1 MLAIPVGIYATLRDP
16 FVQTFVARSAA
27 AYVSDQIG
35 STLTIGGFYFDL
47 DLSLTLDNV
56 YVADKRNNT
65 LLRAK
70 SINLEVL
77 ASKFRNELSVRRI
90 SLKDIEIQLIVYEGE
105 EDLNMQFILDYVIRA
120 DTTAKE
126 KQPFIYPIGVGSFDI
141 KQANF
146 RYWNQN
152 KDDPE
157 SEGIDYAHIDVSD
170 LNIKMND
177 LSIVGDSINV
187 HIQHLAA
194 EESSGLLLKQFKGDL
209 ALTSGGLTIDD
220 LGVVINNSTLNLEL
234 EFAYNGFPAFLDFI
248 DSVQMQ
254 IIAHPSKLNMANL
267 GYFAPVM
274 FDMTNNISF
283 AGEFQGSV
291 SDLKAREMSFSYGN
305 STEFVGDISL
315 SGLPDV
321 YQTLA
326 DLRIVKL
333 ETTVSDIEGF
343 AVPGEMRY
351 IPLSDQMLRL
361 GNIRINGLFQG
372 FYDDFNANAT
382 FKTDLGIVT
391 TNLLMSH
398 NDKTDEIA
406 YEGRLQT
413 LKFDLGKFL
422 NTPQTIGKMNLNM
435 VVDGKGLTEE
445 TAELNLNGT
454 IFSFDFLGNE
464 FHDIKLQGDLTGKDF
479 NGKIVADDPKIK
491 FDFLGEASFA
501 ETPPSF
507 NFGAELHHVD
517 LYNLHLLDMDT
528 LMHLTTDID
537 VNFSGLSLDELVGSI
552 SINNTHYQD
561 SRGSYQMDSFNLVTT
576 HYGLYPRSLTIESD
590 FIDLEIGGEIDFA
603 NMGVAFK
610 QYVGKYLKYKY
621 LETGNDTILQQDLFV
636 DVHFKD
642 TKTLSRLFMP
652 AVFLSPDA
660 RFSGVFTNRDHILNT
675 TFRAKQLAFANVKMN
690 DMVLNTSS
698 DRWLAELQLNTS
710 QIIFRDSTE
719 NEPTLLGLDKP
730 EFRVYLADDSVNF
743 RFLWSDNYKIARN
756 RGDISGFY
764 AALADQQHE
773 LRISN
778 ADLIVNDSVWYVS
791 PGNRI
796 LFAKNYTQLENF
808 RIRMG
813 DQSIALKGK
822 VPLTEADSLD
832 IAFNKW
838 DISNFDLLMQG
849 TGLDFDGIID
859 GELVLSNLQ
868 NRPAFIS
875 NLRLTELFLNKER
888 LGEARILSSWNS
900 LDESLYLN
908 TQIINIGNVSTSRML
923 NLRGFYYPSRLENS
937 LALDLDLENFRLR
950 TIAPFMEGVLSHVEG
965 LASGQIKISGTLN
978 EPEMDGSLN
987 LMRTAF
993 LIDYLN
999 VKYSLSHAFNIAS
1012 NRIDFDE
1019 LILYDTLGNKAVV
1032 NGNITHNYFKD
1043 FRFNLFLKPADFLA
1057 LNTNQEMNEL
1067 FYGSAV
1073 VSGDVH
1079 ITGEISDVGLDIK
1092 AITRRGTYMTIP
1104 LTSTTTVYDND
1115 YIVFIKDKSFV
1126 EEVRELPKSQV
1137 TGFDINLETNVTPDA
1152 SVRIFLPDNMGNLE
1166 ASGNGNIK
1174 LGVNSAGDFSLLGD
1188 YVIRSGQFNFVYENL
1203 VRRRFDLMEGGRISW
1218 TGDPYDAD
1226 IDIRGLYRL
1235 KTSLSSLGP
1244 SIDSTRR
1251 SRINVEAVIHLTEQL
1266 FNPSIKFSIRLPNAD
1281 AEMNQMVFSVL
1292 DTTNDAMMTQQILS
1306 LLVLGSFSY
1315 AGGESASLG
1324 ASSFSVIS
1332 GQLSNWLSQISKDFD
1347 IGLHYKPGDK
1357 ISDEELEVAL
1367 STQLFN
1373 DRVTIDGNFGVLGNR
1388 QTTNNASSIV
1398 GDVDINVLLTSDGRL
1413 RMKAFNH
1420 SNTSTWFSSRA
1431 YDNYSPYTQGVGFSY
1446 RQEFDSFG
1454 ELFRRKRKQ
1463 ISNPKIK

>member
-1 MLAIPVGIYATLRDP
+1 M
-16 FVQTFVARSAA
+16 ARTAA
-27 AYVSDQIG
+27 AYFSDQLG
-35 STLTIGGFYFDL
+35 STVTIGGFYIDL
-47 DLSLTLDNV
+47 DLSLTLEDV

-65 LLRAK
+65 LLQAK

-90 SLKDIEIQLIVYEGE
+90 SLRDIEFQLIVYEGE
-105 EDLNMQFILDYVIRA
+105 EELNLQFILDFLNTA

-126 KQPFIYPIGVGSFDI
+126 KEPFTYPVNISSFDI

-146 RYWNQN
+146 KYWNQN
-152 KDDPE
+152 KDEPY

-170 LNIKMND
+170 LNLKIGD
-177 LSIVGDSINV
+177 LSILGDSING

-194 EESSGLLLKQFKGDL
+194 KESAGLLLKQFKGDL
-209 ALTSGGLTIDD
+209 ALTSRGFRLDD
-220 LGVVINNSTLNLEL
+220 LEVVVNNSTLNMEL
-234 EFAYNGFPAFLDFI
+234 AFAYNGFPAFLDFI
-248 DSVQMQ
+248 DSVQMH
-254 IIAHPSKLNMANL
+254 IVAHPSKLNMADL

-283 AGEFQGSV
+283 AGEFQGTV
-291 SDLKAREMSFSYGN
+291 SDLKAKGMSFSYGQ
-305 STEFVGDISL
+305 STKFVGDISL
-315 SGLPDV
+315 AGLPDV

-333 ETTVSDIEGF
+333 ETSVSDLEGF

-351 IPLSDQMLRL
+351 IPLPDQVLRL

-391 TNLLMSH
+391 TDLLLTH
-398 NDKTDEIA
+398 EEKTDEIA
-406 YEGRLQT
+406 YEGSFQT
-413 LKFDLGKFL
+413 LKFDLGTLL
-422 NTPQTIGKMNLNM
+422 NTPQTIGKMNM
-435 VVDGKGLTEE
+435 HVVVDGKGLTEE
-445 TAELNLNGT
+445 TAQMNLNGT
-454 IFSFDFLGNE
+454 IYSFDFLDNK
-464 FHDIKLQGDLTGKDF
+464 FYDIQLLGDLSGKDF
-479 NGKIVADDPKIK
+479 NGKIIADDPKIK
-491 FDFLGEASFA
+491 FDFLGKASFA

-507 NFGAELHHVD
+507 NFGAEVHHAD

-528 LMHLTTDID
+528 IMQLKTKID
-537 VNFSGLSLDELVGSI
+537 VNFSGLNLDELIGSI
-552 SINNTHYQD
+552 SIANTHYQD
-561 SRGSYQMDSFNLVTT
+561 SRGSYHMDSFNLVTT
-576 HYGLYPRSLTIESD
+576 HYGLYPRSLTIDSD
-590 FIDLEIGGEIDFA
+590 FVDLELGGEIDFA
-603 NMGVAFK
+603 NLGVAFK
-610 QYVGKYLKYKY
+610 QFVGNYIHFRNFEPES
-621 LETGNDTILQQDLFV
+621 ETVVLQDLFV
-636 DVHFKD
+636 DVHFKN
-642 TKTLSRLFMP
+642 TETLSRLLMP
-652 AVFLSPDA
+652 ALALTSDA

-675 TFRAKQLAFANVKMN
+675 TFRAKQLAFGNVKLN
-690 DMVLNTSS
+690 NVVLNTNSS
-698 DRWLAELQLNTS
+698 RWLAEMQLNTS

-719 NEPTLLGLDKP
+719 SEPTQLGLDRP
-730 EFRVYLADDSVNF
+730 EFQLSLADDSVKF
-743 RFLWSDNYKIARN
+743 RLLWSDNFKIARN
-756 RGDISGFY
+756 RGDIFGFY
-764 AALADQQHE
+764 AALPDQQHE
-773 LRISN
+773 LRIAN
-778 ADLIVNDSVWYVS
+778 ADLIVNDSIWKIS

-796 LFAKNYTQLENF
+796 LFADAYTLLENF
-808 RIRMG
+808 RIGMG
-813 DQSIALKGK
+813 GQSIALKGK
-822 VPLTEADSLD
+822 IPLTEADSLD

-868 NRPAFIS
+868 NQPAFIS
-875 NLRLTELFLNKER
+875 NLRLSELFLNKEK

-900 LDESLYLN
+900 IDESLYLN

-923 NLRGFYYPSRLENS
+923 NFRGFYYPGRLENS

-950 TIAPFMEGVLSHVEG
+950 TIAPFMKGVLSHVEG
-965 LASGQIKISGTLN
+965 LASGQVKIGGTLN
-978 EPEMDGSLN
+978 EPEMDGKLN

-999 VKYSLSHAFNIAS
+999 VKYSLSHEFNIAS
-1012 NRIDFDE
+1012 NRIDFNE
-1019 LILYDTLGNKAVV
+1019 LMLFDTLGNKAMV
-1032 NGNITHNYFKD
+1032 NGNITHDYFND
-1043 FRFNLFLKPADFLA
+1043 FRFNLFLKPTDFLA
-1057 LNTNQEMNEL
+1057 LNTNQEMNDL

-1079 ITGEISDVGLDIK
+1079 ISGAITDVGLDIK
-1092 AITRRGTYMTIP
+1092 AITRKGTNMTIP
-1104 LTSTTTVYDND
+1104 LTSTATVYDND
-1115 YIVFIKDKSFV
+1115 YIVFVTNKSATVV
-1126 EEVRELPKSQV
+1126 EEEVGKEQVR
-1137 TGFDINLETNVTPDA
+1137 GFDINLETTVTPEA
-1152 SVRIFLPDNMGNLE
+1152 SVRIFLPDNLGNLE

-1174 LGVNSAGDFSLLGD
+1174 LGVNSTGDFTLLGD
-1188 YVIRSGQFNFVYENL
+1188 YMIRSGQFNFVFENL

-1226 IDIRGLYRL
+1226 IDVKGVYRL
-1235 KTSLSSLGP
+1235 KTSINSLGP

-1251 SRINVEAVIHLTEQL
+1251 SRINVEAVIHLTDQL
-1266 FNPSIKFSIRLPNAD
+1266 FNPAIKFSIRLPNAD
-1281 AEMNQMVFSVL
+1281 AEMNNMVFSVL

-1315 AGGESASLG
+1315 TGGESASLG

-1332 GQLSNWLSQISKDFD
+1332 GQLSSWLSQISKDFD

-1373 DRVTIDGNFGVLGNR
+1373 DRVTIDGNFGVIGNR
-1388 QTTNNASSIV
+1388 QTSNNASSIV

-1420 SNTSTWFSSRA
+1420 SNTSTWFNSSA

-1454 ELFRRKRKQ
+1454 DLFRRKRKQ
-1463 ISNPKIK
+1463 KNNPE

>member
-16 FVQTFVARSAA
+16 FVQTFVARTAA
-27 AYVSDQIG
+27 AYFSSQIG
-35 STLTIGGFYFDL
+35 STVTIGGFYIDL
-47 DLSLTLDNV
+47 DLSLTLKDV
-56 YVADKRNNT
+56 YVADKRNNS
-65 LLRAK
+65 LLQAK

-77 ASKFRNELSVRRI
+77 ASRFRNELSVRRI
-90 SLKDIEIQLIVYEGE
+90 SLKDIDFQLIVYEGE
-105 EDLNMQFILDYVIRA
+105 EDLNLQFILDYVIST
-120 DTTAKE
+120 DTTVTE
-126 KQPFIYPIGVGSFDI
+126 KKPFTYPVKIGSFGI
-141 KQANF
+141 EQAKF
-146 RYWNQN
+146 RYWDQN
-152 KDDPE
+152 KDDPYG
-157 SEGIDYAHIDVSD
+157 EGIDYAHIDVSD
-170 LNIKMND
+170 LNLKISD
-177 LSIVGDSINV
+177 LSILGDSING
-187 HIQHLAA
+187 HIQHLTAN
-194 EESSGLLLKQFKGDL
+194 ESAGLLLKQFKGDL
-209 ALTSGGLTIDD
+209 ALTSRGFSLDD
-220 LGVVINNSTLNLEL
+220 LEVVVNNSTLNLEL
-234 EFAYNGFPAFLDFI
+234 ACAYNGFPAFLDFI
-248 DSVQMQ
+248 DSVHMQ
-254 IIAHPSKLNMANL
+254 IVAHPSKLNMADL
-267 GYFAPVM
+267 GYFAPIM
-274 FDMTNNISF
+274 FDMTNSISF
-283 AGEFQGSV
+283 AGEFQGTV
-291 SDLKAREMSFSYGN
+291 SELAAREMSFSFGN
-305 STEFVGDISL
+305 ATRFLGDISL

-333 ETTVSDIEGF
+333 ETTVADLEQF

-351 IPLSDQMLRL
+351 IPLPDQVLRL
-361 GNIRINGLFQG
+361 GNIRVNGLFKG
-372 FYDDFNANAT
+372 YYDDFNANAT

-391 TNLLMSH
+391 TNLLMRH

-406 YEGRLQT
+406 YQGRLQT
-413 LKFDLGKFL
+413 LKFDLGKL
-422 NTPQTIGKMNLNM
+422 INTPQTIGKMNLNM

-464 FHDIKLQGDLTGKDF
+464 FHDIQLQGDLTGKDF
-479 NGKIVADDPKIK
+479 NGKIIADDPKIK

-501 ETPPSF
+501 DTPPSF

-537 VNFSGLSLDELVGSI
+537 VNFSGLSLDELIGSI
-552 SINNTHYQD
+552 SIKNTQYHD
-561 SRGSYQMDSFNLVTT
+561 SRGSYQMDRFDLVTT

-590 FIDLEIGGEIDFA
+590 FIDLKMGGEIDFA
-603 NMGVAFK
+603 NLDIAFK
-610 QYVGKYLKYKY
+610 QLIGTYVNFRDF
-621 LETGNDTILQQDLFV
+621 EPDSDTIILQDLFV

-642 TKTLSRLFMP
+642 TETLSRLFMP
-652 AVFLSPDA
+652 AVALSPDA

-675 TFRAKQLAFANVKMN
+675 TFTAKQLAFGNVKLN
-690 DMVLNTSS
+690 NMVLNSNS
-698 DRWLAELQLNTS
+698 NRWLAELQLNTS
-710 QIIFRDSTE
+710 QVIFRDSTE
-719 NEPTLLGLDKP
+719 SEPTMLGLDKP
-730 EFRVYLADDSVNF
+730 EFRVNLADDSVKF
-743 RFLWSDNYKIARN
+743 RILWSDDFKIASN

-778 ADLIVNDSVWYVS
+778 ADLIVNDSVWNIS

-796 LFAKNYTQLENF
+796 LFADDYTQLENF
-808 RIRMG
+808 RLRMG
-813 DQSIALKGK
+813 DQSIAIKGK
-822 VPLTEADSLD
+822 IPLTEADSLD
-832 IAFNKW
+832 ITFDQW
-838 DISNFDLLMQG
+838 SLSNFDLLMQG

-868 NRPAFIS
+868 KQPAFIS
-875 NLRLTELFLNKER
+875 NLRLSELFLNKEK

-950 TIAPFMEGVLSHVEG
+950 TIAPFMEGVLSRVEG
-965 LASGQIKISGTLN
+965 LASGQVKISGTLN
-978 EPEMDGSLN
+978 EPEMDGSLI

-999 VKYSLSHAFNIAS
+999 VKYSLAHEFNIAS

-1032 NGNITHNYFKD
+1032 NGNITHNYFND

-1057 LNTNQEMNEL
+1057 LNTHQEMNEL

-1079 ITGEISDVGLDIK
+1079 ISGEISDVGLDIK

-1104 LTSTTTVYDND
+1104 LTSTSTVYDND
-1115 YIVFIKDKSFV
+1115 YIVFIKDESFV

-1137 TGFDINLETNVTPDA
+1137 TGFDINLETTVTPEA
-1152 SVRIFLPDNMGNLE
+1152 GLRIFLPDNMGNLE
-1166 ASGNGNIK
+1166 ANGNGNIK
-1174 LGVNSAGDFSLLGD
+1174 LGINSTGDFSLLGD
-1188 YVIRSGQFNFVYENL
+1188 YVIRSGQFNFVFENL

-1226 IDIRGLYRL
+1226 IDVRGVYRL
-1235 KTSLSSLGP
+1235 KTSLNSLGP

-1251 SRINVEAVIHLTEQL
+1251 SRINVEAIIHLTDQL
-1266 FNPSIKFSIRLPNAD
+1266 FNPTIKFSIRLPNAD

-1332 GQLSNWLSQISKDFD
+1332 GQLSSWLSQISKDFD

-1373 DRVTIDGNFGVLGNR
+1373 DRVTIDGNFGVIGNR

-1398 GDVDINVLLTSDGRL
+1398 GDVDINVILTTDGRL

-1420 SNTSTWFSSRA
+1420 SNTNTWFSNRA
-1431 YDNYSPYTQGVGFSY
+1431 YDNYAPYTQGVGFSY
-1446 RQEFDSFG
+1446 RQEFDRFG

-1463 ISNPKIK
+1463 KSNLK